1 MRIAILISALLVAGC
16 LDTPVDTTGVPT
28 LGAPPAAN
36 AITGLTMRYV
46 EVQLAVGET
55 TQLGFTPRLTNNG
68 AFIPLSLLWRST
80 APEIAT
86 VDANG
91 IVTAVSPGQAY
102 VTVTVD
108 GYTGQTIVIVRAPPP
123 PGR

>member
-1 MRIAILISALLVAGC
+1 MRIAVLLFALLVTAC

-28 LGAPPAAN
+28 LGAPPPAN

-46 EVQLAVGET
+46 AVDLTVGET
-55 TQLGFTPRLTNNG
+55 MQLAFTPRLSNNG

-91 IVTAVSPGQAY
+91 IVSAVSPGKAF

-108 GYTGQTIVIVRAPPP
+108 GYTGETTVTVRDAPP